1 MVAGSSSRTV
11 PPEIA
16 KPLAMLKQR
25 KEDTERFIAE
35 TEASMYSARAN
46 LVNNITAGKPGNLEL
61 VSGIIAQGELI
72 LLQSREQLETL
83 NKEIEELTTIA
94 NTLQRGKNIEA
105 KFISNQKAAAAARA
119 AAAKLKEEQNAAAAL
134 AAAQLEEEKVTAYE
148 KANPSVLAGIL
159 SSVPPPSA
167 KPISSLTVGGRRR
180 KPKTRRSKKSRKQTR
195 RRR

>member
-1 MVAGSSSRTV
+1 MGAGSSSRTD

-16 KPLAMLKQR
+16 EPLAMLEQR
-25 KEDTERFIAE
+25 KEDTEKFIAE

-46 LVNNITAGKPGNLEL
+46 LVNSMTAGKPGNLKL
-61 VSGIIAQGELI
+61 VSGIIAQGEL
-72 LLQSREQLETL
+72 LLFQSREQLETL
-83 NKEIEELTTIA
+83 NKEIEELTKIA
-94 NTLQRGKNIEA
+94 NTLQRGKNNEA
-105 KFISNQKAAAAARA
+105 KFKSNQKAAAAARA

-134 AAAQLEEEKVTAYE
+134 AAAKLAAEKVTAYE

-159 SSVPPPSA
+159 SSAPPPSA

-180 KPKTRRSKKSRKQTR
+180 NRKTRRSKKSRKQTR